1 MFEYA
6 DMKQS
11 EPKKKTWSKP
21 EVIMLN
27 IKKDTFGGSGNG
39 AEDGG
44 NKTIPRKW

>member
-1 MFEYA
+1 
-6 DMKQS
+6 MKKS

-39 AEDGG
+39 AETGG
-44 NKTIPRKW
+44 SKTVPSKQW